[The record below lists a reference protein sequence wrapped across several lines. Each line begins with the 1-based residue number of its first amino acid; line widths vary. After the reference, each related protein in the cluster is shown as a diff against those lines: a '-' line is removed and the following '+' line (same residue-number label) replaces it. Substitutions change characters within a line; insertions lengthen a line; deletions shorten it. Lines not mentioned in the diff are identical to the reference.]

1 MKTLTFVYG
10 EDKQG
15 IYVDGVLEVENI
27 ELALNDVFD
36 VLENNGIKVKLK
48 EIDDDWLE
56 DVNHKLP
63 TDIKKVRF
71 FE

>member
-1 MKTLTFVYG
+1 
-10 EDKQG
+10 
-15 IYVDGVLEVENI
+15 LEAENI

-71 FE
+71 F